1 MRPPALVTPLQWLA
15 VLAIWSLVAYGLVAP
30 ARPEARR
37 DRAHLIACRYP
48 LTPLIPANA
57 GTQIP

>member
-37 DRAHLIACRYP
+37 DRAHLIACR
-48 LTPLIPANA
+48 
-57 GTQIP
+57 